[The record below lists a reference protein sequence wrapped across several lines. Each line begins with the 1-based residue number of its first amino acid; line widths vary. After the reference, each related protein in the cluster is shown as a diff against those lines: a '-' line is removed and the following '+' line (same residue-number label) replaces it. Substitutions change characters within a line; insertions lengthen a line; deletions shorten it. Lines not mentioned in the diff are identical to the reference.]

1 MVRRY
6 RPDPVDPPALDRIAA
21 AATRGPSAGNS
32 QGVVV
37 VVVTDRERRAA
48 IADLAGEAGYV
59 QRGFDP
65 WLSPA
70 PAHLILCV
78 EPRRYRDR
86 YAEADKDPS
95 ALAIPWWWVDG
106 GAALSLMLLAAVDEG
121 YGAGFLGGHRL
132 AGIHGLLGIPGDVAV
147 VGLVTVGVPAPDR
160 RSSSLRRGRRPDAEL
175 IHIERWGV

>member
-6 RPDPVDPPALDRIAA
+6 RDDPVDPGAVERIAR
-21 AATRGPSAGNS
+21 AATRGPSAGFA
-32 QGVVV
+32 QGVSVI
-37 VVVTDRERRAA
+37 VVTDPGVRAA
-48 IADLAGEAGYV
+48 VAELAGEAGFTAG
-59 QRGFDP
+59 GFDP
-65 WLSPA
+65 WLSTA
-70 PAHLILCV
+70 PAHLVLCV
-78 EPRRYRDR
+78 SPGAYRDR
-86 YAEADKDPS
+86 YDEPDKDPA
-95 ALAIPWWWVDG
+95 ALEIPWWWVDG

-132 AGIHGLLGIPGDVAV
+132 AGIHELLGIPGDVAV